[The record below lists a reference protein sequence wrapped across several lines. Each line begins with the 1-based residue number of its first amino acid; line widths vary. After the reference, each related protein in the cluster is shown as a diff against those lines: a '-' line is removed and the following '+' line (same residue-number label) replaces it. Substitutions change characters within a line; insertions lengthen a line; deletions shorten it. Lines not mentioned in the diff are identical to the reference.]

1 MNTEKMTIHK
11 ALCELKILDD
21 RISKAQSAMPFVT
34 CQKKQADTV
43 SGVKLETYQN
53 QVNAAYQKTR
63 DLIARGNAIKRAVV
77 LSNAKTTVVISDFIY
92 TVAEAIYMKEHGIAY
107 YKCLLETLESQYAA
121 ATKKAEQ
128 QNGEKLEAR
137 ADDYIKSVYGTTSLK
152 NISDE
157 MNHARETFIESQT
170 FVVIDPLDIK
180 KCMEELEQF
189 INDFTVNVD
198 SALSVSNATTEI
210 EISY

>member
-21 RISKAQSAMPFVT
+21 RISKAQSEMPFVT

-43 SGVKLETYQN
+43 GGVKIEDYQK
-53 QVNAAYQKTR
+53 QVKAAYQKTR
-63 DLIARGNAIKRAVV
+63 DLIARRNAIKQAVV
-77 LSNAKTTVVISDFIY
+77 LSNAETTVVFNDFSF
-92 TVAEAIYMKEHGIAY
+92 TVAEAIDMKNHGIAY

-121 ATKKAEQ
+121 ATKKSEQ

-157 MNHARETFIESQT
+157 MNSARKTFIDSQT

-180 KCMEELEQF
+180 KCMEELETF
-189 INDFTVNVD
+189 ISDFTVNVD
-198 SALSVSNATTEI
+198 AALSVSNATTEI

>member
-43 SGVKLETYQN
+43 SGVKIEDYQK
-53 QVNAAYQKTR
+53 QVKAAYQKTR
-63 DLIARGNAIKRAVV
+63 DLITRGNAIKRAVV
-77 LSNAKTTVVISDFIY
+77 LSNAKTTVVIGGFIY
-92 TVAEAIYMKEHGIAY
+92 TVAEAIYMKNHGLAY
-107 YKCLLETLESQYAA
+107 YKCLLETLESQYNAA
-121 ATKKAEQ
+121 VKKAEQ
-128 QNGEKLEAR
+128 QNGEKLESR
-137 ADDYIKSVYGTTSLK
+137 ADDYIKSVYGTSSVK
-152 NISDE
+152 NFSDE
-157 MNHARETFIESQT
+157 MNHARQTFIDSQT

-180 KCMEELEQF
+180 KCMEELETF
-189 INDFTVNVD
+189 ISDFTVNVD
-198 SALSVSNATTEI
+198 AALSVSNATTEI